1 MAYGLNSY
9 GFDRPT
15 LADII
20 SDTKDTFTETFVGQ
34 NINVAENSV
43 LDKIITI
50 FADRESTLWE
60 LQEDIYYSQTLAG
73 AENIYLDD
81 ILSKRGVFRNAAT
94 AASGNIQITL
104 SSLASYT
111 DNYSAGNFS
120 ILNDTFTNT
129 EDFTIAGNIFA
140 HKITNTSITAN
151 TTYTFTILNTTTEA
165 TASITAS
172 TTTTVIGSTALNTFY
187 QKIKDF
193 IVDNT
198 IESND
203 DLIQIDTTNGILYI
217 GYDTN
222 YNLTGLNTLVD
233 FKTAPVIGQRTIQV
247 EIKANDV
254 GYNPIYAGAV
264 TSISPEPTGYIS
276 VTNISDFSTG
286 SDVESDSEYRARADS
301 ISVSGA
307 AATRSAIIS
316 GLLDVDGVQKVK
328 LYPNP
333 TSSTSV
339 EGVPAYQMMIV
350 VYGGT
355 TADIA
360 QAIYDLIGVNIQ
372 TYGTTAY
379 TVATE
384 DKDSQIIY
392 HTKATEHAFDVL
404 ISYKMTNSAALS
416 EAEKTSI
423 ISSIVDLASTY
434 TINSTVYNFQIT
446 SAVASSVSNS
456 RFTYLQVK
464 IKDTTETND
473 EMYTTGDV
481 TVGGTE
487 VVNITK
493 DHILFEQII

>member
-94 AASGNIQITL
+94 AASGNIQVTL

-129 EDFTIAGNIFA
+129 EDFTVAGNIFA
-140 HKITNTSITAN
+140 HKITNTNITAN

-172 TTTTVIGSTALNTFY
+172 TATTLVGSTALNTFY

-203 DLIQIDTTNGILYI
+203 DLIQIDTVNGILYI

-222 YNLTGLNTLVD
+222 YNLSGLNTLVD
-233 FKTAPVIGQRTIQV
+233 FKTTPVIGQRIIQI
-247 EIKANDV
+247 EMKANDV

-264 TSISPEPTGYIS
+264 TSISPEPTDYIS
-276 VTNISDFSTG
+276 VTNILDFSTG

-301 ISVSGA
+301 TSASGA

-316 GLLDVDGVQKVK
+316 GLLDVEGVQKVK

-360 QAIYDLIGVNIQ
+360 QAIYDLVGVNIQ

-379 TVATE
+379 TITTE
-384 DKDSQIIY
+384 DSDTQVIY
-392 HTKATEHAFDVL
+392 HTKASEKQLSVRVTYTT
-404 ISYKMTNSAALS
+404 SNNRALS
-416 EAEKTSI
+416 DTEKDAI
-423 ISSIVDLASTY
+423 ISGITTLADEF
-434 TINSTVYNFQIT
+434 TISSTVYNFQLT
-446 SAVASSVSNS
+446 TAVSSSVTSS
-456 RFTYLQVK
+456 RFLSLIV
-464 IKDTTETND
+464 E
-473 EMYTTGDV
+473 
-481 TVGGTE
+481 
-487 VVNITK
+487 TK
-493 DHILFEQII
+493 DKDAPDTAYTVSNVVPAYTELCSISSDDITFVQSI

>member
-34 NINVAENSV
+34 NINVTENSV

-94 AASGNIQITL
+94 AASGNIQVTL

-111 DNYSAGNFS
+111 DNYSADNFS

-129 EDFTIAGNIFA
+129 EDFTVAGNIFA
-140 HKITNTSITAN
+140 HKITNTNITAN

-172 TTTTVIGSTALNTFY
+172 TATTLVGSTALNTFY

-203 DLIQIDTTNGILYI
+203 DLIQIDTVNGILYI

-222 YNLTGLNTLVD
+222 YNLSGLNTLVD
-233 FKTAPVIGQRTIQV
+233 FKTTPVIGQRTIQI
-247 EIKANDV
+247 EMKANDV

-264 TSISPEPTGYIS
+264 TSISPEPTGYVS

-301 ISVSGA
+301 TSVSGA
-307 AATRSAIIS
+307 AATRSAITS

-333 TSSTSV
+333 TSSTSA

-360 QAIYDLIGVNIQ
+360 QAIYNLIGVNIQ
-372 TYGTTAY
+372 TYGITAY
-379 TVATE
+379 TITTE
-384 DKDSQIIY
+384 DSDTQVIY
-392 HTKATEHAFDVL
+392 HTKATEKQLSVRVTYTT
-404 ISYKMTNSAALS
+404 SNNRALS
-416 EAEKTSI
+416 DTEKDAI
-423 ISSIVDLASTY
+423 ISGITTLADEF
-434 TINSTVYNFQIT
+434 TISSTVYNFQLT
-446 SAVASSVSNS
+446 TAVSSSVSSS
-456 RFTYLQVK
+456 RFLSLIVET
-464 IKDTTETND
+464 KDTDADDTE
-473 EMYTTGDV
+473 YTTANV
-481 TVGGTE
+481 VPAYTE
-487 VVNITK
+487 LCSISSDDITFVQS
-493 DHILFEQII
+493 I

>member
-94 AASGNIQITL
+94 AASGNIQVTL
-104 SSLASYT
+104 SNLASYA
-111 DNYSAGNFS
+111 DNYPAGNFS

-129 EDFTIAGNIFA
+129 EDFTVAGNIFA
-140 HKITNTSITAN
+140 HKITNTFSAN
-151 TTYTFTILNTTTEA
+151 ATYTFTILNTTTEA

-172 TTTTVIGSTALNTFY
+172 TISTEVGSTALNTFY
-187 QKIKDF
+187 QTIKDF

-203 DLIQIDTTNGILYI
+203 DLIQIDTVNGILYI

-233 FKTAPVIGQRTIQV
+233 FKTIPVIGQRTIQI
-247 EIKANDV
+247 EMEANDV
-254 GYNPIYAGAV
+254 GYKPIYAGAV
-264 TSISPEPTGYIS
+264 TSISPEPTGCVS
-276 VTNISDFSTG
+276 VTNISDFSSG

-301 ISVSGA
+301 TSVSGA

-360 QAIYDLIGVNIQ
+360 QAIYNLVGVNIQ

-379 TVATE
+379 AITTE
-384 DKDSQIIY
+384 DSDTQVIY
-392 HTKATEHAFDVL
+392 HTKATEKQLSVRVTYAT
-404 ISYKMTNSAALS
+404 SNNRALS
-416 EAEKTSI
+416 DTEKDAI
-423 ISSIVDLASTY
+423 ISGITTLADEF
-434 TINSTVYNFQIT
+434 TISSTVYNFQLT
-446 SAVASSVSNS
+446 AAVSSSVTSS
-456 RFTYLQVK
+456 RFLFL
-464 IKDTTETND
+464 I
-473 EMYTTGDV
+473 
-481 TVGGTE
+481 VG
-487 VVNITK
+487 TK
-493 DHILFEQII
+493 DKDALDTDYTISNVVPAYTELCSISSDDITFVQLI